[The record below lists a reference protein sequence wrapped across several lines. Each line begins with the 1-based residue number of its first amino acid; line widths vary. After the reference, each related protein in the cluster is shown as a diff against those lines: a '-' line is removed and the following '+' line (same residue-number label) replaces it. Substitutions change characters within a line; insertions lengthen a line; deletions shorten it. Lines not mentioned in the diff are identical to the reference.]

1 VIKFEIWNY
10 DRHCNE
16 EFTSNEILSKLELA
30 LNREMYDLVEEMV
43 RKYDYL
49 LKNKDKYFVDKYD
62 EVIEVEE
69 E

>member
-1 VIKFEIWNY
+1 MIKFEIWNY

-49 LKNKDKYFVDKYD
+49 LKKQR
-62 EVIEVEE
+62 
-69 E
+69 